1 MRKLILFL
9 CVLLFTFVLDVHVAK
24 AQPAVPATRIK
35 LLVTPLQNGAAARS
49 LSALATGL
57 PAIVAERL
65 EDDPGVE
72 PLNGPLI
79 LTKEQARLYP
89 AAGTPFDVAAANA
102 LAASRGATHF
112 LTGRM
117 SGQTWQWT
125 FVVELYEAR
134 PEGARLVGSGT
145 ASGDL
150 TDEVKTASGRTV
162 RTQSQARVQALFAK
176 AVADAFA
183 AGGHPLAAETAKA
196 VETPPTGDAFA
207 FLKYSRALVRYFADK
222 DDGSGDTALGMA
234 EVAVRIDPAHAE
246 AQRFYAH
253 LLEEADKRRLARL
266 HYEFAVEK
274 RPKDVRSLVALGKLE
289 LHEKNPDIA
298 RGYLERAAGVRPFD
312 GDTRYWLGMSLIA
325 LELKPKAIIA
335 FEDAR
340 TLWPTHVEARRELAT
355 LYAGYRRYRD
365 AAGELH
371 EVAKLV
377 PGDVNVVFLEAACL
391 RAAGDRDAAYDALG
405 SALARFPKE
414 ARLRKFRGD
423 LRTQAGDAKEA
434 LKEYKEAARLA
445 PDDPRLRAILDGETQ
460 ANGPLGGEELL
471 RAIIESTAT
480 VGTMED
486 ARATFQKATNDAV
499 FDLHLNKEKGC
510 LDGAAASSALL
521 AREQGKRHAELGTW
535 LAHMSARIAK
545 AGRGGEGAALTP
557 DEADAMKAVLDATA
571 KAERDVRE
579 MRGSFN
585 NVLLPLYRQYKCETY
600 DGPLT
605 ASTLEAVAKRDA
617 DRRVTLPEVKPPQYS
632 MPFTPQIEPD
642 KGRKIRFTVD
652 NVDGKAEL
660 TVVIDGEDLG
670 SVLPGM
676 KMTFFAR
683 LGPHRL
689 CLRTKGGTCG
699 DGSLRTPF
707 LHDGWTLKVR
717 PAK

>member
-9 CVLLFTFVLDVHVAK
+9 CVLLFTLALDVRGAN

-57 PAIVAERL
+57 PVIVAERL

-79 LTKEQARLYP
+79 LTKEQARLFP
-89 AAGTPFDVAAANA
+89 QAGAPYDLAAANA

-112 LTGRM
+112 MTGRM

-125 FVVELYEAR
+125 FVIELYEAR
-134 PEGARLVGSGT
+134 PEGARLVGTGT
-145 ASGDL
+145 SFGDL
-150 TDEVKTASGRTV
+150 TDEVKTSTGRV
-162 RTQSQARVQALFAK
+162 IRTQSQARVQALFAK

-183 AGGHPLAAETAKA
+183 AGGHPLAAETVKA
-196 VETPPTGDAFA
+196 VETPPTADAFA

-222 DDGSGDTALGMA
+222 DDGSDDTAIGMA
-234 EVAVRIDPAHAE
+234 KVAVVIDPKHAE

-266 HYEFAVEK
+266 HYEFAVETK
-274 RPKDVRSLVALGKLE
+274 PKDVRSLVALAKLE
-289 LHEKNPDIA
+289 LHENNPDIA
-298 RGYLERAAGVRPFD
+298 RGYLERAVAARPFD
-312 GDTRYWLGMSLIA
+312 GDTRYWLGRSLVA
-325 LELKPKAIIA
+325 LELKPKAVIA

-340 TLWPTHVEARRELAT
+340 MLWPTHVAARRELAT

-377 PGDVNVVFLEAACL
+377 PGDVNVAFLEAACL
-391 RAAGDRDAAYDALG
+391 RAAGDRDAAYEVLGAALT
-405 SALARFPKE
+405 RFPKE

-423 LRTQAGDAKEA
+423 LRLRSGDAKEA

-445 PDDPRLRAILDGETQ
+445 PDDPRLRAILDGGAQT
-460 ANGPLGGEELL
+460 NGPLGGDELL
-471 RAIIESTAT
+471 KAIIESTST
-480 VGTMED
+480 VIVMED
-486 ARATFQKATNDAV
+486 ARAAFQKATNDAV

-521 AREQGKRHAELGTW
+521 AREQGKRHADLGTW
-535 LAHMSARIAK
+535 LAHTSSRIAK
-545 AGRGGEGAALTP
+545 AGRSGEGAALTP
-557 DEADAMKAVLDATA
+557 DETDAMAAVLEAAA

-585 NVLLPLYRQYKCETY
+585 NVLLPLYRQHKCETY

-605 ASTLEAVAKRDA
+605 AATIEAVAKKDA
-617 DRRVTLPEVKPPQYS
+617 DRRVELPEVKPPLYS
-632 MPFTPQIEPD
+632 MPFSPQIEPD
-642 KGRKIRFTVD
+642 KGRVIRFNVD

-660 TVVIDGEDLG
+660 TVVLDGVELG
-670 SVLPGM
+670 GVMPGM

-689 CLRTKGGTCG
+689 CLRSKGGTCD
-699 DGSLRTPF
+699 DGSARTPF
-707 LHDGWTLKVR
+707 LHDGWTIKVR

>member
-1 MRKLILFL
+1 MRKLLLFL
-9 CVLLFTFVLDVHVAK
+9 SLLLFVLALDVQAAK
-24 AQPAVPATRIK
+24 AQQAVPTARIRII
-35 LLVTPLQNGAAARS
+35 VTPLQNGAAARS

-65 EDDPGVE
+65 EDEPGVE

-79 LTKEQARLYP
+79 LTKEQVRLDP
-89 AAGTPFDVAAANA
+89 HDLAAMNA

-112 LTGRM
+112 LAGRM

-125 FVVELYEAR
+125 FVAELYEVR
-134 PEGARLVGSGT
+134 PEGARLVGTGT

-150 TDEVKTASGRTV
+150 TDEVKTATGRV
-162 RTQSQARVQALFAK
+162 IRTQSQARVQALYAQ
-176 AVADAFA
+176 AVAAAFS
-183 AGGHPLAAETAKA
+183 AGGHPLAAETVKA
-196 VETPPTGDAFA
+196 LETPPTADAFA
-207 FLKYSRALVRYFADK
+207 FLKYSRAVVRYFAE
-222 DDGSGDTALGMA
+222 DDGSGDSALGMA

-253 LLEEADKRRLARL
+253 LLEEAGKRRLARL

-289 LHEKNPDIA
+289 LNENNPDIA
-298 RGYLERAAGVRPFD
+298 RGYLERAVGVRPFD
-312 GDTRYWLGMSLIA
+312 GDTRYWLGRSLIA
-325 LELKPKAIIA
+325 LELPPKAIIA

-340 TLWPTHVEARRELAT
+340 TLWPTHVAARRELAT

-371 EVAKLV
+371 EVVKLV
-377 PGDVNVVFLEAACL
+377 PDDVGAVFLEAACL

-405 SALARFPKE
+405 RALVRFPKE

-423 LRTQAGDAKEA
+423 LRLQAGDVKDAQ
-434 LKEYKEAARLA
+434 KEYREAARLA
-445 PDDPRLRAILDGETQ
+445 PDDPRLKAILDGSGAQ
-460 ANGPLGGEELL
+460 ADGPLGGEELL
-471 RAIIESTAT
+471 AVIVESTAT
-480 VGTMED
+480 VAKMED
-486 ARATFQKATNDAV
+486 ARAAFQKATNDAI

-521 AREQGKRHAELGTW
+521 ARAVGKQHAEFGTW
-535 LAHMSARIAK
+535 LAHASSRIAK
-545 AGRGGEGAALTP
+545 AGRGGEDAALTP
-557 DEADAMKAVLDATA
+557 DESVAMKAVIDATA

-579 MRGSFN
+579 MRGSFQ

-605 ASTLEAVAKRDA
+605 ASTLEAVAKKDA
-617 DRRVTLPEVKPPQYS
+617 DRRVELPVVKPPLYS

-642 KGRKIRFTVD
+642 KGRVIRFNVD
-652 NVDGKAEL
+652 NSDGKAEL
-660 TVVIDGEDLG
+660 TVVLDGEDLG

-676 KMTFFAR
+676 RMTFFAR

-689 CLRTKGGTCG
+689 CLRPKDGTCG
-699 DGSLRTPF
+699 DGSLRAPF
-707 LHDGWTLKVR
+707 LHDGWTVKVR